1 MDFIMA
7 FKEIILVVDDNEDDY
22 LSIKRYIN
30 VNYKTIYDDGSQDI
44 IKLIQNYKPDC
55 ILIDYHLQ
63 DKKGIEL
70 LRKIK
75 LHKND
80 EINSKPVIIMTGE
93 KNPEIIVNCM
103 KNQATDYIIKD
114 DHSRE
119 GLERVISQSIER
131 ADLKK
136 QIKGHKKE
144 NKRLENL
151 LNHNLKISSIGQLAG
166 GIAHDFNNIIAG
178 VLGVAELLKKPERN
192 LDVQSLSYVDLIIKS
207 SNRTTNLVSKLLRYG
222 RKELSS
228 SSILDINEV
237 IIDTISILGS
247 TITNKKISLLFECKA
262 QDHELMGDKSLIQNT
277 LMNIIINSTQAIQD
291 LGTIK
296 IISNNIYLDED
307 YCKNSLFNLK
317 TGEYIRIEIKD
328 NGVGIPKENI
338 NKIFE
343 PFYTTKEIDK
353 GTGLGLYSV
362 YRTIIDHNGEITLSS
377 EVNVGTTFY
386 ITLPIIKNEISSSAP
401 IKDDVINKEIKT
413 ESKGV
418 ILLVDDEEIIRFTGK
433 EILKY
438 MGYDVFL
445 AVDGQD
451 AIDVFK
457 REHGKIDL
465 VIMDMLMP
473 KLNGKEAFME
483 MIKIDKNS
491 KVIISSGFLRDNDV
505 KELNSMGLTGY
516 IHKPYQSSELSKL
529 LDDVLN
535 K

>member
-1 MDFIMA
+1 
-7 FKEIILVVDDNEDDY
+7 
-22 LSIKRYIN
+22 
-30 VNYKTIYDDGSQDI
+30 
-44 IKLIQNYKPDC
+44 
-55 ILIDYHLQ
+55 
-63 DKKGIEL
+63 
-70 LRKIK
+70 
-75 LHKND
+75 
-80 EINSKPVIIMTGE
+80 
-93 KNPEIIVNCM
+93 
-103 KNQATDYIIKD
+103 
-114 DHSRE
+114 
-119 GLERVISQSIER
+119 
-131 ADLKK
+131 
-136 QIKGHKKE
+136 
-144 NKRLENL
+144 
-151 LNHNLKISSIGQLAG
+151 
-166 GIAHDFNNIIAG
+166 
-178 VLGVAELLKKPERN
+178 
-192 LDVQSLSYVDLIIKS
+192 
-207 SNRTTNLVSKLLRYG
+207 
-222 RKELSS
+222 
-228 SSILDINEV
+228 LDINEV